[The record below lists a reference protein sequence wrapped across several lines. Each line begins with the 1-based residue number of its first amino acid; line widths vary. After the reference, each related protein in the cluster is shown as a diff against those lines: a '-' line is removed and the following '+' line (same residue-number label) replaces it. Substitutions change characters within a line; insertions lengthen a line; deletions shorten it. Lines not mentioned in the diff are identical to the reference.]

1 MAALNRYLVFN
12 AFMSGGVIMVIELL
26 GSRII
31 GPPFGVSLFVWTSL
45 ITVTLV
51 SLALGYWLGGRLAD
65 SKNSHSSLFGVI
77 MAAGLWVALIPLV
90 KGFVIEHTLDLGL
103 RAGSLACSTVLFGP
117 PLFLL
122 GMVSPYT
129 VKLYM
134 NEASRA
140 VGRTV
145 GWLYAVSTCGSFLGT
160 VLAGFVLIPG
170 LGVNSITYLSA
181 LTLIALSAGYWVLFR
196 RKALALAA
204 AVVPVGLLLSPQ
216 ELPSI
221 TRPDGTQVK
230 MLVNRDSAYGQIKVV
245 DYSYGN
251 ERLREF
257 LLENMIQG
265 AFDVTSGLPISRY
278 TYYVEQL
285 ARTYHPEAKEALV
298 IGLGSGIIP
307 ERFSRYGMRTDVVE
321 INPGVVET
329 AREYFA
335 FDDVK
340 SPTFVEDGRNFL
352 KSGRGPYDIIFLDAF
367 SGDTPPSHLVS
378 VESFELTKNKLSDG
392 GVLIINFI
400 SGNQP
405 ADRVVPSSVY
415 GTLKE
420 VFPAVDVYV
429 AKDFFS
435 SEPRVVNMIFVA
447 HGGKRAVVSGF
458 VPEDVSAAFREDL
471 EGLYTRKVEFTP
483 GPFVFTDDYNP
494 IDFYDNSLRERFRS
508 YIISSSD
515 REIITD

>member
-1 MAALNRYLVFN
+1 VALSRYLVFN
-12 AFMSGGVIMVIELL
+12 AFISGAVIMVIELL

-65 SKNSHSSLFGVI
+65 SKNSHSSLFAVI
-77 MAAGLWVALIPLV
+77 LIAGLWVAMIPLV
-90 KGFVIEHTLDLGL
+90 KGFVIDHTLVLGL
-103 RAGSLACSTVLFGP
+103 RAGSLACSTALFGP

-134 NEASRA
+134 SEASRE

-145 GWLYAVSTCGSFLGT
+145 GWLYAVSTCGSFVGT

-170 LGVNSITYLSA
+170 LGVNNITYLSA
-181 LTLIALSAGYWVLFR
+181 LTLISLSAGYWILFR
-196 RKALALAA
+196 KKALAA
-204 AVVPVGLLLSPQ
+204 AFAIVPIALMLTPQ

-221 TRPDGTQVK
+221 TRPDGTKVS
-230 MLVNRDSAYGQIKVV
+230 MLLNQDSAYGQIKVV
-245 DYSYGN
+245 DYEYGGK
-251 ERLREF
+251 RLREF

-265 AFDVTSGLPISRY
+265 AVDLTSGLPISRY

-285 ARTYHPEAKEALV
+285 ARTYNPDAKEALV

-307 ERFSRYGMRTDVVE
+307 GRFARYGIRTDVVE
-321 INPGVVET
+321 INPGVVE
-329 AREYFA
+329 AAEKYFS
-335 FDDVK
+335 FDSQK
-340 SPTFVEDGRNFL
+340 SPTVVEDGRNFL
-352 KSGRGPYDIIFLDAF
+352 KSSAGPYDIIFLDAF

-378 VESFELTKNKLSDG
+378 VESFGLAKGKLSGG
-392 GVLIINFI
+392 GVLIINFV

-405 ADRVVPSSVY
+405 GDSVVPSSLY
-415 GTLKE
+415 GTLRK

-429 AKDFFS
+429 GQDYFASD
-435 SEPRVVNMIFVA
+435 PRVVNMIFVA
-447 HGGKRAVVSGF
+447 HGGQRDIVPGF
-458 VPEDVSAAFREDL
+458 VPEDAYPQFMEDL
-471 EGLYTRKVEFTP
+471 LGLYSRKIDFTP

-494 IDFYDNSLRERFRS
+494 IDFYDRSARERFRS
-508 YIISSSD
+508 HVISSTD

>member
-12 AFMSGGVIMVIELL
+12 AFVSGAVVMVIELL

-77 MAAGLWVALIPLV
+77 MAAGLWVALIPLA
-90 KGFVIEHTLDLGL
+90 KGMVIEHTLALGL

-134 NEASRA
+134 NEASRE
-140 VGRTV
+140 VGKTV

-170 LGVNSITYLSA
+170 LGVNNITYLSA
-181 LTLIALSAGYWVLFR
+181 LTLIALSAGYWALFR
-196 RKALALAA
+196 KKALALAA
-204 AVVPVGLLLSPQ
+204 AIVPAALLLAPQ

-221 TRPDGTQVK
+221 TRPDGTHVK
-230 MLVNRDSAYGQIKVV
+230 VLVNKDSAYGQIKVV
-245 DYSYGN
+245 DYAYGN
-251 ERLREF
+251 DRLREF

-265 AFDVTSGLPISRY
+265 AVDVGSGLPISRY

-285 ARTYHPEAKEALV
+285 AKTYNPEAKEALV

-307 ERFSRYGMRTDVVE
+307 ERFSRYGVRTDVVE
-321 INPGVVET
+321 INPGVVE
-329 AREYFA
+329 AAKEYFS
-335 FDDVK
+335 FDDRK

-352 KSGRGPYDIIFLDAF
+352 KSGYGPYDIIFLDAF
-367 SGDTPPSHLVS
+367 SGDTPPSHLIS
-378 VESFELTKNKLSDG
+378 VEAFELAKAKLTGG

-415 GTLKE
+415 GTLRK
-420 VFPAVDVYV
+420 VFPAVDVY
-429 AKDFFS
+429 AAQDFFS

-447 HGGKRAVVSGF
+447 HEGERAPLPGF
-458 VPEDVSAAFREDL
+458 VPADAPADFREDL
-471 EGLYTRKVEFTP
+471 EGLYSRRVEYAP

-508 YIISSSD
+508 HIISSSD
-515 REIITD
+515 REIVAD

>member
-1 MAALNRYLVFN
+1 LALNRYLVFN
-12 AFMSGGVIMVIELL
+12 AFVCGGVIMVVELL

-65 SKNSHSSLFGVI
+65 SKNSHSSLFAVI
-77 MAAGLWVALIPLV
+77 MLAGLWVAFIPLV
-90 KGFVIEHTLDLGL
+90 KGFVIGHTLVLGL
-103 RAGSLACSTVLFGP
+103 RAGSLACSTALFGP

-134 NEASRA
+134 SEASRE

-170 LGVNSITYLSA
+170 LGVNNITYLSA
-181 LTLIALSAGYWVLFR
+181 LTLMSLSAGYWLLY
-196 RKALALAA
+196 RKKALAA
-204 AVVPVGLLLSPQ
+204 ALTAVPVALLLIPQ

-221 TRPDGTQVK
+221 TRPDGTKVN
-230 MLVNRDSAYGQIKVV
+230 MLVNDDSAYGQIKVV
-245 DYSYGN
+245 DYVYGDK
-251 ERLREF
+251 RLREF

-265 AFDVTSGLPISRY
+265 AVDVNSGLPISRY

-285 ARTYHPEAKEALV
+285 ARTYRPDAKEALV

-307 ERFSRYGMRTDVVE
+307 ERFSRYGIRTDVVE
-321 INPGVVET
+321 INPGVVE
-329 AREYFA
+329 AAKKYFS
-335 FDDVK
+335 FDDEK
-340 SPTFVEDGRNFL
+340 NPTFVEDGRNFL
-352 KSGRGPYDIIFLDAF
+352 KSGAGPYDIVFLDAF

-378 VESFELTKNKLSDG
+378 VESFELAKGKLSEG
-392 GVLIINFI
+392 GVVIINFI

-405 ADRVVPSSVY
+405 EDKVVPSSLY
-415 GTLKE
+415 GTLKK
-420 VFPAVDVYV
+420 VFNGVDVYV
-429 AKDFFS
+429 GNEYFS
-435 SEPRVVNMIFVA
+435 PEPRVVNMIFVA
-447 HGGKRAVVSGF
+447 HDGRGAAGAGF
-458 VPEDVSAAFREDL
+458 VPADAYPQFLDDL
-471 EGLYTRKVEFTP
+471 KGLYSRKVEFAP

-494 IDFYDNSLRERFRS
+494 IDFYDSSARERFRS
-508 YIISSSD
+508 HTISSTDS
-515 REIITD
+515 EIITD